1 MKMQKLPFL
10 LQQNFLWDRIHVLA
24 LKVEPPRGAASSQSS
39 INLVLVLP
47 KIATAVEISKV
58 FFYKITSIEYI

>member
-1 MKMQKLPFL
+1 MQKLPFL

-58 FFYKITSIEYI
+58 FC